1 MSGSNTTS
9 AFTTRAITNNA
20 TATAVAAS
28 TNLITANTLYYHTG
42 NSNITTVGTITSGT
56 WQGTKIG
63 ASYLPTAST
72 TAAGIIQIGTGS
84 GNAMAGNT
92 TVTNVAFTAA
102 TDNAEYPILIKN
114 STGSTTTAAS
124 AKFANTTNKLT
135 TINPSTG
142 TITAP
147 AFKGALT
154 GNVTGNVSGTAS
166 NVTGTVAIANGG
178 TGTATTDAHKVLIGP
193 SSSGTAAPTWRTLV
207 AADLPTTTTSAL
219 GIVQVGTG
227 LSVSSGVVSVS
238 YGTASNTA
246 LQGNQTLLNLNGSV
260 ATAAS
265 PVTFYA
271 PITAGISGQIL
282 VSSGTGAPTWT
293 DDTGGGKIFIL
304 TEQLIPE
311 ANGTYI
317 WNDSRITADCYLLKW
332 NFSASPE
339 NNPPVVLSWTTTT
352 GQLTI
357 TNSNGTTDETV
368 KPILCIPE

>member
-1 MSGSNTTS
+1 MSGSSTTG
-9 AFTTRAITNNA
+9 AFTTRAITNN
-20 TATAVAAS
+20 TSATAVTAS
-28 TNLITANTLYYHTG
+28 TNLITANTLYYHKG

-178 TGTATTDAHKVLIGP
+178 TGTATTDAHEVLIGP
-193 SSSGTAAPTWRTLV
+193 SSGSAAAPSWRILA
-207 AADLPTTTTSAL
+207 AADLPTATTSAL
-219 GIVQVGTG
+219 GIMKVGTG
-227 LSVSSGVVSVS
+227 LGVSSGVVSVS
-238 YGTASNTA
+238 YGTTSNTA
-246 LQGNQTLLNLNGSV
+246 LQGNQPLLNLNGSA

-265 PVTFYA
+265 PATFYA
-271 PITAGISGQIL
+271 PTAAGTSGQVL
-282 VSSGTGAPTWT
+282 VSSGTGAPVWT
-293 DDTGGGKIFIL
+293 DNTGGGKIFIL
-304 TEQLIPE
+304 E
-311 ANGTYI
+311 AKSILGEGDSQT
-317 WNDSRITADCYLLKW
+317 WSDSRITTDCYLLRW

-339 NNPPVVLSWTTTT
+339 NNPPVMLSWATTT
-352 GQLTI
+352 GQLTV
-357 TNSNGTTDETV
+357 TNNGGTTDETIM
-368 KPILCIPE
+368 PILCIPE